1 MIDLAFFRWLA
12 VAGTTGTMMVKI
24 GVPPVP
30 WFSNKVTDGWRMAG
44 GFRMTRMYPKS
55 QVRFV

>member
-1 MIDLAFFRWLA
+1 M
-12 VAGTTGTMMVKI
+12 AGTTGTMMVKI